1 MQKMLYGYGYRRSY
15 TCSFSVGDI
24 SASPTSL
31 VGIQS
36 IVRKVGAS
44 ITIYTCTLP
53 AALPYEYIPI
63 AQILENKVESIT
75 QSNDFAPLVAK
86 AVS

>member
-15 TCSFSVGDI
+15 TCSFNVVDI
-24 SASPTSL
+24 SGAPTNL

-36 IVRKVGAS
+36 IVRKVGTS

-53 AALPYEYIPI
+53 TALAYDYI
-63 AQILENKVESIT
+63 AL
-75 QSNDFAPLVAK
+75 A
-86 AVS
+86 